1 MKRPTFLQGVGVAL
15 LASFSGG
22 VLFSVLSGPLPY
34 DLVLRAVI
42 AMLGL
47 VYTLYLLMHSDERV
61 GRVTTVMLWS
71 VMFTVSWIGAPSLM
85 LYLLMHVGSL
95 WLVRSLY
102 YYTSL
107 LSALLDLSLSAMS
120 VATALWA
127 AAHTGN
133 IFLAIWCFFVGQ
145 ALFVGIPASM
155 RRQAQGIDGE
165 STDSAIFQRA
175 HRTAEAALRRLSV
188 NH

>member
-1 MKRPTFLQGVGVAL
+1 MKRPSFLQGVGVAL

-22 VLFSVLSGPLPY
+22 VLFNVLSGPLPSE
-34 DLVLRAVI
+34 LVLRAVI

-47 VYTLYLLMHSDERV
+47 AYTLYLLIHSEERV

-71 VMFTVSWIGAPSLM
+71 VMFTISWLGAPSLM
-85 LYLLMHVGSL
+85 LYLLLHVGSL

-107 LSALLDLSLSAMS
+107 LSALLDLSLCAMS
-120 VATALWA
+120 LATALWA

-133 IFLAIWCFFVGQ
+133 IFIAIWCFFVGQ
-145 ALFVGIPASM
+145 ALFVGIPTSM
-155 RRQAQGIDGE
+155 RRQEPAADSELIDY
-165 STDSAIFQRA
+165 AIFQRA

>member
-1 MKRPTFLQGVGVAL
+1 MKRPSFLHGVGVAL

-22 VLFSVLSGPLPY
+22 VLFSVLSGSLPSE
-34 DLVLRAVI
+34 LVLRAVI

-47 VYTLYLLMHSDERV
+47 GYTLYLLSRSNERV
-61 GRVTTVMLWS
+61 GRVTTLVLWS
-71 VMFTVSWIGAPSLM
+71 TMFTVSWIGAPSLM
-85 LYLLMHVGSL
+85 LYLLVHVGSL

-102 YYTSL
+102 YYTSG
-107 LSALLDLSLSAMS
+107 LSALLDFGLCAMS
-120 VATALWA
+120 LATALWA

-145 ALFVGIPASM
+145 ALFVGIPTSM
-155 RRQAQGIDGE
+155 RRQDQVG
-165 STDSAIFQRA
+165 DSELLDHAIFQRA
-175 HRTAEAALRRLSV
+175 HRTAEAALRRLSI

>member
-1 MKRPTFLQGVGVAL
+1 MKRPSFLHGVGVAL

-22 VLFSVLSGPLPY
+22 ILFSVISGPLPS

-47 VYTLYLLMHSDERV
+47 GYTLYLLSRSDERV

-71 VMFTVSWIGAPSLM
+71 LMFTISWIGAPSLM

-102 YYTSL
+102 FYTSL

-120 VATALWA
+120 LATALWA

-133 IFLAIWCFFVGQ
+133 IFLAIWCFFIGQ

-155 RRQAQGIDGE
+155 RRQEQLVDGE
-165 STDSAIFQRA
+165 LIDYAMFQRA